1 MHSVRSGT
9 DTNTLYLTLSDD
21 VTVANLA
28 RFERTALVAARVL
41 EADFVLVTDVGA
53 CTSITV
59 SAVERINE
67 VIDQLV
73 QFGLDREVRLIKETT
88 PEAVRERFEMVDGE
102 RDVDVDVL
110 HATDEL
116 SPAAITKASS

>member
-1 MHSVRSGT
+1 MHSVRSDT
-9 DTNTLYLTLSDD
+9 DTNTLYLTLSED

-41 EADFVLVTDVGA
+41 EADFVLVTDIGA
-53 CTSITV
+53 CTSVTA

-73 QFGLDREVRLIKETT
+73 QFGLEREVRLIEETT
-88 PEAVRERFEMVDGE
+88 PTEVRKRFEAGAGE
-102 RDVDVDVL
+102 RDIDVDVL
-110 HATDEL
+110 HASDEL
-116 SPAAITKASS
+116 SPTAITKASS